1 MSRSPLVGL
10 LVLLATSSTAAAE
23 DVTGEWAREDGK
35 TKVRISS
42 CSGETVCGE
51 VSWIQDPGGPHQLRQ
66 QVFFDMKPNG
76 DNTWSGTAF
85 DPEDGQRYSGKMTL
99 SGDHLVTAGCVA
111 GGLICKS
118 FSWTRAR

>member
-1 MSRSPLVGL
+1 MSRSLLLGL
-10 LVLLATSSTAAAE
+10 LVLPVAISAAVAE
-23 DVTGEWAREDGK
+23 EVTGEWERDDGK

-42 CSGETVCGE
+42 CAGDTVCGE
-51 VSWIQDPGGPHQLRQ
+51 VSWIQDPAGPNQLRQ

-99 SGDHLVTAGCVA
+99 SGDHLVTAGCVL

-118 FSWTRAR
+118 FGWTRAQ